1 MRIAYVCCDPG
12 VPVFGCKGCSIHVQ
26 EVLREFVRRGF
37 EVDLFAVRVGG
48 KPPEELN
55 DVRLHTIDLPKANN
69 ATERGRIMIAANAVV
84 KEMLSCNGPF
94 DLVYERYALHA
105 YAAMEYAR
113 NIQIPG
119 ILEVNSPLIIEQ
131 ARYRTLTDFDLAEQT
146 TRRAMISAGA
156 VVAVSSQVA
165 DYAWQQRLSSSDIH
179 VVPNGVDTDRFRGA
193 DESTF
198 PRKQGEFTV
207 GFVGTLKPWHG
218 VENLIKAF
226 GQLVEEDVAMR
237 LAIVGDG
244 PERERLEYQASCL
257 PTKATHRVHFLGAV
271 NPCEIP
277 QLLSSM
283 DVAVAPYQPQKDF
296 YFSPLKIFEYMA
308 AGLPTVA
315 SHLGQ
320 IPELIQDDETGL
332 LYPPGDTHA
341 LAEALL
347 TLCRNPNLSARL
359 GQTARA
365 TAIRRFTWTSVVT
378 RILKI
383 ANGLRNVPSAIP
395 KPHLHFHEPQQI
407 KNSTY

>member
-37 EVDLFAVRVGG
+37 QVDLFAVRVGG
-48 KPPEELN
+48 EPPEELSG
-55 DVRLHTIDLPKANN
+55 VRLHTIEVPKANN
-69 ATERGRIMIAANAVV
+69 AAQRGRLMIAANADV
-84 KEMLSCNGPF
+84 KEMLSSNGPF

-113 NIQIPG
+113 NLQIPG
-119 ILEVNSPLIIEQ
+119 ILEVNSPLIAEQ

-156 VVAVSSQVA
+156 IVAVSPRVA
-165 DYAWQQRLSSSDIH
+165 DYAWQQRLSSTDIH
-179 VVPNGVDTDRFRGA
+179 VLPNGVDTQRFRGA

-218 VENLIKAF
+218 VENLIEAF
-226 GQLVEEDVAMR
+226 GLLAVDGIAMR
-237 LAIVGDG
+237 LAIVGNG

-257 PTKATHRVHFLGAV
+257 PHEAPHRVHFLGAV
-271 NPCEIP
+271 NPSEIP
-277 QLLSSM
+277 SLLASM
-283 DVAVAPYQPQKDF
+283 DVAVAPYLPQEDF

-315 SHLGQ
+315 SRLGQ
-320 IPELIQDDETGL
+320 IPELLQDDETGL

-341 LAEALL
+341 LTDALQA
-347 TLCRNPNLSARL
+347 LCQHPSLCSRL
-359 GQTARA
+359 GQAARKTAV
-365 TAIRRFTWTSVVT
+365 RRFTWESVVT
-378 RILKI
+378 QILEI
-383 ANGLRNVPSAIP
+383 SGSLRRKQPAIP
-395 KPHLHFHEPQQI
+395 KPHLHFHESQQV
-407 KNSTY
+407 KNPTY